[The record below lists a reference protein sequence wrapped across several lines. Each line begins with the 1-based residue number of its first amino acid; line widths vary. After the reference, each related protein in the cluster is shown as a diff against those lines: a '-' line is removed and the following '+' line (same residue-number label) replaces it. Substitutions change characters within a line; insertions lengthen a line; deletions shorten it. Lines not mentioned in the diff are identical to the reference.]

1 MSRLAFITVAAIA
14 TIMLSGCGSI
24 TGLSG
29 GTEFK
34 CAASDEGVPCE
45 SISGTYMNL
54 QAGVLPFQR
63 RAQGGSSAPAQSVD
77 PAAAARPRGA
87 TTYDPPSDLP
97 TAAAAAPGQ
106 SRISPGDM
114 TAAHTG
120 APARTPE
127 RLLRIWFAPSEDAD
141 GTFNDQ
147 RYAYVM
153 IQRGRWLIETAQD
166 NIRTKYQP
174 IRNVSPP
181 QAASTTTAPKPS
193 PQAQARQLTND
204 MVNRQQNPPQE

>member
-1 MSRLAFITVAAIA
+1 MSRIAFIAVT
-14 TIMLSGCGSI
+14 TSMLAGCGSI

-34 CAASDEGVPCE
+34 CAASEEGVPCE
-45 SISGTYMNL
+45 SISGTYTNL

-63 RAQGGSSAPAQSVD
+63 RGQGGSISAPAQPVD
-77 PAAAARPRGA
+77 PSAIRIRG
-87 TTYDPPSDLP
+87 TTTFDQPPDLP

-106 SRISPGDM
+106 GRLSPGDM
-114 TAAHTG
+114 VASHTG

-141 GTFNDQ
+141 GTLNDQ

-153 IQRGRWLIETAQD
+153 VQRGRWLIETTQE
-166 NIRTKYQP
+166 NIRAKYQP

-181 QAASTTTAPKPS
+181 SAAAPSAAPKPS
-193 PQAQARQLTND
+193 PQVQARQLTND
-204 MVNRQQNPPQE
+204 MTNRQQNAPQE